1 MKFKLLVNA
10 KLVQLQIVFCAK
22 METSAHVIFVEMAS
36 SIKMMEK
43 FVLNV
48 QFKTASVVTKRT
60 QVNVLLA
67 LMALSGLAVQ
77 NNVMSQVIALIHNI
91 SMDNSV
97 FAHR

>member
-1 MKFKLLVNA
+1 MLIEEAISTN
-10 KLVQLQIVFCAK
+10 ITCA
-22 METSAHVIFVEMAS
+22 EMAS